1 VHRLQAGA
9 LMAGQPVEQDP
20 TRSPAP
26 LRDERPGEQQP
37 GRLPARPRKVVLIV
51 CDSLGIG
58 AAPDAADYGDAG
70 ANTIAHTA
78 VAAGGLRLPNLGG
91 WGIGRLTGIEG
102 VPPAE
107 PSAAVVARMAERSAG
122 KDTTTGHW
130 EMMGIVLPEPFPT
143 YPDGFPAEVI
153 DAFSEAIG
161 MPVLGNVPASGTE
174 IIKQLGEEHLATGR
188 PIVYTSADSV
198 FQIAA
203 HKRVVP
209 LERLYQ
215 WCEIARQL
223 LTGPNAVGRVIARP
237 FDGEPG
243 SFFRTK
249 ERRDYALPP
258 AGPTVLE
265 AVEKAGVRTLG
276 VGKIEDI
283 FSGRGLVGSDHTGDN
298 QSSLDATVRF
308 LRDAE
313 APSFVFTNL
322 VDFDM
327 VYGHRRDAPG
337 YARCLEELDARLPE
351 VVAQLGEHDWL
362 LLTADHGCDPTAPGT
377 DHTRELVPMVAFSP
391 GGTSGA
397 RLADRTTFADL
408 GATIADLFR
417 VDPVGPGRSFAS
429 DLTG

>member
-9 LMAGQPVEQDP
+9 LMGEQPVEQGP
-20 TRSPAP
+20 PRSPAP
-26 LRDERPGEQQP
+26 PREERPGGQRP
-37 GRLPARPRKVVLIV
+37 DRLPARPRKVALIV

-70 ANTIAHTA
+70 SNTIAHTA
-78 VAAGGLRLPNLGG
+78 AAVGGLRLPNLGA
-91 WGIGRLTGIEG
+91 WGIGRLTAIDG
-102 VPPAE
+102 VPPAD

-130 EMMGIVLPEPFPT
+130 EMMGIVLSEPFPT

-198 FQIAA
+198 FQVAA

-215 WCEIARQL
+215 WCEIARRL

-265 AVEKAGVRTLG
+265 AVEKAGVHTLG

-313 APSFVFTNL
+313 APAFVFTNL

-351 VVAQLGEHDWL
+351 VVDQLGEHDWL

-397 RLADRTTFADL
+397 QLADRTTFADL

-429 DLTG
+429 DLTA

>member
-1 VHRLQAGA
+1 MTEASRRPDRGGMGAHRDL
-9 LMAGQPVEQDP
+9 
-20 TRSPAP
+20 
-26 LRDERPGEQQP
+26 
-37 GRLPARPRKVVLIV
+37 ARPAKVAVIV

-78 VAAGGLRLPNLGG
+78 AAVGGLRLPNLGA
-91 WGIGRLTGIEG
+91 WGIGRLTGIDG
-102 VPPAE
+102 VPPVE
-107 PSAAVVARMAERSAG
+107 PSAAAVARMAERSAG

-198 FQIAA
+198 FQVAA

-215 WCEIARQL
+215 WCEIARRL
-223 LTGPNAVGRVIARP
+223 LTGPDAVGRVIARP

-243 SFFRTK
+243 AFFRTK

-283 FSGRGLVGSDHTGDN
+283 FSRQGLDGSDHTGDN
-298 QSSLDATVRF
+298 ATSLDATVRF
-308 LRDAE
+308 LRQASE
-313 APSFVFTNL
+313 PTLVFTNL

-327 VYGHRRDAPG
+327 VYGHRRDVEG
-337 YARCLEELDARLPE
+337 YGRCLEELDRRLPE
-351 VVAQLGEHDWL
+351 LVAELGGGDWL
-362 LLTADHGCDPTAPGT
+362 FLTADHGCGPTAPGT
-377 DHTRELVPMVAFSP
+377 DHTREYVPMVAFRP
-391 GGTSGA
+391 GGTAGT
-397 RLADRTTFADL
+397 RLPDRATFADL
-408 GATIADLFR
+408 GATVAELFG
-417 VDPVGPGRSFAS
+417 VEPVGPGTSFAAA
-429 DLTG
+429 LT

>member
-9 LMAGQPVEQDP
+9 LMGEQPVEQDP
-20 TRSPAP
+20 SRSPAP
-26 LRDERPGEQQP
+26 LRDERPGEQRP

-78 VAAGGLRLPNLGG
+78 AAVGGLRLPNLGG
-91 WGIGRLTGIEG
+91 WGIGRLTGIDG

-161 MPVLGNVPASGTE
+161 TPVLGNVPASGTE
-174 IIKQLGEEHLATGR
+174 IIEQLGEEHLSTGR

-203 HKRVVP
+203 HKRVVS

-215 WCEIARQL
+215 WCEIARRL

-298 QSSLDATVRF
+298 QSSLDVTVRF
-308 LRDAE
+308 LRDTE
-313 APSFVFTNL
+313 APTFVFTNL

-408 GATIADLFR
+408 GATVATLFR